1 MGESPK
7 IPLSSFQQW
16 MQQMLLD
23 PHGQTDVDAQ
33 QILPEALQG
42 GTLESVVNDSERLP
56 AREHLAIYQR
66 SYIARLRDCMAKQFS
81 ALEYAL
87 GEELFCGF
95 ADNYLELYPSKSYNL
110 MNLGEHFADY
120 LEDTRPDKNEP
131 VKEEWPDFM
140 IELARFEY
148 ATMIIFDEQA
158 DEDFILANQDTPEEQ
173 LSLIPVFYTFNF
185 QFPIRWFYSEFVND
199 KKPGLPYAQETFCAI
214 VRRNYKLAL
223 FDLNPG
229 QYYFLNYLKAGHSTA
244 EAKDLLCKNQGFDA
258 ERLEEVWTIWKT
270 RWIEQ
275 GFFRVDPGKE

>member
-1 MGESPK
+1 MADSPK

-23 PHGQTDVDAQ
+23 PHGQTDVDPMQ
-33 QILPEALQG
+33 VLPGELQG
-42 GTLESVVNDSERLP
+42 GSLESVINDSKRLP
-56 AREHLAIYQR
+56 AHEHLAIYQR

-87 GEELFCGF
+87 GENLFCGF

-120 LEDTRPDKNEP
+120 LEETRPDKDAEI
-131 VKEEWPDFM
+131 KEEWPDFM

-148 ATMIIFDEQA
+148 ATMIIFDEKG
-158 DEDFILANQDTPEEQ
+158 DEDFMLADEHTPEEQ
-173 LSLIPVFYTFNF
+173 MQLIPVFYAFRF

-199 KKPGLPYAQETFCAI
+199 REPGLPHAQETFCAI

-229 QYYFLNYLKAGHSTA
+229 QYYLLSYLKGGYSIE
-244 EAKDLLCKNQGFDA
+244 EAKDLLCKNEGFDA
-258 ERLEEVWTIWKT
+258 GELERVWPVWKKRWLEL
-270 RWIEQ
+270 
-275 GFFRVDPGKE
+275 GFFRG

>member
-1 MGESPK
+1 MDESPK
-7 IPLSSFQQW
+7 IPLSSFQRW

-23 PHGQTDVDAQ
+23 PHGQTDVNPMEV
-33 QILPEALQG
+33 LPGEFQE
-42 GTLESVVNDSERLP
+42 GTLESVINDSQRLP

-120 LEDTRPDKNEP
+120 LADTRPDKHEE

-158 DEDFILANQDTPEEQ
+158 DEDFVLANQDTPEEQ
-173 LSLIPVFYTFNF
+173 LSLIPVFYAFGF

-199 KKPGLPYAQETFCAI
+199 KKPGLPHAQHTFCTM
-214 VRRNYKLAL
+214 VRRNYKLGL
-223 FDLNPG
+223 FDLNLG
-229 QYYFLNYLKAGHSTA
+229 QYYFLNYLKSGRSVV
-244 EAKDLLCKNQGFDA
+244 EAKKLLCEDQGFDA
-258 ERLEEVWTIWKT
+258 EKIEEVWPVWKEN
-270 RWIEQ
+270 WIEL
-275 GFFRVDPGKE
+275 GFFRVLT